1 MANEARQGNSAARE
15 SRKHREELT
24 KQASADIMRTRIV
37 GRRFR
42 QTSVARES
50 SISRTHLRS
59 LLRAEK
65 QMSLFIF
72 LELSEALSFDDSCQL
87 LRDVLNRRD
96 QLLAEN
102 TQGDMAR

>member
-1 MANEARQGNSAARE
+1 MTIKPSRE

-24 KQASADIMRTRIV
+24 KRAIADIMRTRIV

-50 SISRTHLRS
+50 GISRTHLRS

-72 LELSEALSFDDSCQL
+72 LELSEALSFDDPCQL

-96 QLLAEN
+96 QLLAEH
-102 TQGDMAR
+102 THGDMAR

>member
-1 MANEARQGNSAARE
+1 MTIKPSTE
-15 SRKHREELT
+15 SRKCREELI
-24 KQASADIMRTRIV
+24 KRAIADILRTRIV
-37 GRRFR
+37 GRSFR

-50 SISRTHLRS
+50 GISRTHLRS

-72 LELSEALSFDDSCQL
+72 LELSEALSFDDPCQL

-96 QLLAEN
+96 QLLAEYPG
-102 TQGDMAR
+102 GDLAR